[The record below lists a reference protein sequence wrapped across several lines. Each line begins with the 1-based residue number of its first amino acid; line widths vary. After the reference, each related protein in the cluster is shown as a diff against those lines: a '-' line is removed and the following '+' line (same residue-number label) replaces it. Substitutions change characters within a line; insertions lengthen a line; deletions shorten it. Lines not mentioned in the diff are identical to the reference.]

1 MRSEAAIA
9 ACSTL
14 NFSDRSEIGRQKRSE
29 YWMKATSTPRV
40 SPPARTPPSP
50 VDQDERGGDG
60 GQQLDRRVEDRVVED
75 RLHVGVVVPAVDGGE
90 GLAVPR
96 LAAEQLHHRHAREVL
111 LEEGVDARHPPA
123 RLAEGPPRALAEP
136 VGEGEEERD
145 HGEGDEG
152 EAPVEGH
159 HHRHD
164 PEQGEEVAEDGDDAR
179 GEQLVHRVHVG
190 GDARHEPAHRVA
202 VEVAHV
208 QPLQVREDLAP
219 HVLHDPL
226 PGHLHDVVLPEA
238 HDEGG
243 GEGQEVEP
251 GHPGEARRVAR
262 RDVAVDRDLGE
273 VRPHEVDPGLG
284 DDQDEGGRDRSE
296 VRAQV
301 PEEPPQQ
308 LEVVAL
314 GGDRVVVGRP
324 GTAHATSSPFSIS
337 CSSSWRRWRSA

>member
-1 MRSEAAIA
+1 MR
-9 ACSTL
+9 
-14 NFSDRSEIGRQKRSE
+14 
-29 YWMKATSTPRV
+29 ATHRRV
-40 SPPARTPPSP
+40 SRK
-50 VDQDERGGDG
+50 D
-60 GQQLDRRVEDRVVED
+60 
-75 RLHVGVVVPAVDGGE
+75 
-90 GLAVPR
+90 
-96 LAAEQLHHRHAREVL
+96 AA
-111 LEEGVDARHPPA
+111 
-123 RLAEGPPRALAEP
+123 RALAEP

-145 HGEGDEG
+145 HREGDEG
-152 EAPVEGH
+152 EAPVEGD

-164 PEQGEEVAEDGDDAR
+164 PDQGEEVAEDGHDAR

-190 GDARHEPAHRVA
+190 GDPRHEPAHRVA

-251 GHPGEARRVAR
+251 GHPGEARRVAG

-284 DDQDEGGRDRSE
+284 DDQGEGGRHRAR

-301 PEEPPQQ
+301 AEEPPQQ

-324 GTAHATSSPFSIS
+324 GPLTPPPPPSRSPARAAGAGGGP
-337 CSSSWRRWRSA
+337 RRSRRAPRARRGCRARRSAPRAARR